1 MAGMGFNQKNDSRE
15 SDGILGKRNE
25 KGEFSASV
33 LNSLGI
39 QRGEEGAASISDN
52 GYPRF
57 DFDLNEPPD
66 VEEDGIGIGFVD
78 DVDSVSRFCEQETEN
93 RQSSSLLFGVNLKR
107 IADDEEARS
116 PRKRKR
122 FSYEEKG
129 KAKAVDD
136 DQFLLGIDNGDLNLN
151 LGLGSKA
158 FYTCPSFFDTA
169 SIPES
174 NLGPEVELVNSL
186 RESELRRRSSAENNL
201 GPEEELVNTLGE
213 SEPRR
218 RNIAEN
224 NQGPEDELVTSLR
237 ESELRRRQEEAI
249 RQHDNAKDY
258 AQRYHESQRL
268 ESAKQNETGVMQDQL
283 AEDFASPFGMAM
295 ETIKRRNSRT
305 GNKKNLG
312 DALEP
317 EFKWVPTGSKCHG
330 TAVHCSPSLLDLSLN
345 VLAKNSEAIE
355 SLEHVPE
362 ALRHKLSEMVCDNRK
377 MDAKFLELLA
387 RGSPSEI
394 RAKSCSQITD
404 EEFSKIFGSFDTKNL
419 IVLQLD
425 NCGPFMHDYVLVD
438 TLAQSSRK
446 LPTLATISLCGAYRL
461 SDNGLKALAESAPA
475 LKSINLSQCSL
486 LTSAGINTLAR
497 CFESTLRELY
507 LDECQNIDAMA
518 ILPALKKLKCLE
530 VLSVA
535 DIPSVCDDFVIG
547 MVEACGK
554 NMKELVFASC
564 VKLTDMSLKSVGET
578 CSKLSAIDLSNLC
591 FLTDST
597 MRYLANGCQ
606 SIHKLKLCRNSF
618 SDEAIA
624 AFLEVS
630 GGALSE
636 LSLNN
641 VRRVGL
647 NTALSLAKC
656 SRKLGSLDLSFC
668 RKITDEALGL
678 IVNSCL
684 SLRLLKIFGCTEVTY
699 FFLDVHSNHPVQII
713 GLKNTPLLTHSNE
726 EPQETPLRYSPLTV
740 SADR

>member
-1 MAGMGFNQKNDSRE
+1 MPAMAGMGFNQKNDSRE

-52 GYPRF
+52 GCRRF
-57 DFDLNEPPD
+57 DFDLNEPPGL
-66 VEEDGIGIGFVD
+66 EEDGIGIGFVD
-78 DVDSVSRFCEQETEN
+78 DVDSLSRFCEQETEN

-136 DQFLLGIDNGDLNLN
+136 DQLLLGIDDGDLNLN

-158 FYTCPSFFDTA
+158 FYTWPSL
-169 SIPES
+169 SIP
-174 NLGPEVELVNSL
+174 
-186 RESELRRRSSAENNL
+186 ENNL
-201 GPEEELVNTLGE
+201 GPEEELVDNIRESELRRRSSTENNLGPE
-213 SEPRR
+213 EELLNSLGVSEPRR
-218 RNIAEN
+218 GSIAEN
-224 NQGPEDELVTSLR
+224 NRGPEDELVTSLR

-283 AEDFASPFGMAM
+283 AEDFESPFGMAM
-295 ETIKRRNSRT
+295 EMIKKRNSRS
-305 GNKKNLG
+305 GNKRNVG

-317 EFKWVPTGSKCHG
+317 GFKWVPTGSKCHG
-330 TAVHCSPSLLDLSLN
+330 TAVRCAPSLIDLSLS

-404 EEFSKIFGSFDTKNL
+404 EEFSQIFGSFDTKNL

-425 NCGPFMHDYVLVD
+425 NCGPFMHDYVLLD

-446 LPTLATISLCGAYRL
+446 LPALATISLSGAYRL
-461 SDNGLKALAESAPA
+461 SDDGLKALAESAPA

-547 MVEACGK
+547 IVEACGK

-578 CSKLSAIDLSNLC
+578 CLKLSAIDLSNLYC
-591 FLTDST
+591 LTDST

-641 VRRVGL
+641 VKRVGL
-647 NTALSLAKC
+647 NTASSLAKC
-656 SRKLGSLDLSFC
+656 SRKLCSLDLSFC

-678 IVNSCL
+678 IVDSCL
-684 SLRLLKIFGCTEVTY
+684 SLRLLKIFGCTEVTN
-699 FFLDVHSNHPVQII
+699 FFLNVHSNHPVQII